1 MNWTACIH
9 LLASNLLKGRKKRGH
24 ELRGMMPKDLLRPHV
39 EHFEYRKG
47 ELHVEDVSVQA
58 VAREVGTPFYIYSAT
73 AIRTRVKS
81 LMNAMASLDV
91 QICYAMKANSNL
103 SLLRILTGL
112 GCGVDLVSG
121 GELERAQAAGF
132 PGARMVFSGVGKT
145 REEIVAAL
153 DAGVYQLNGESVEVV
168 MAIDEIGGALGKAA
182 TVVLRIN
189 PDVDAGTHPKIT
201 TGTRRNKFGISY
213 RDAAEVYALGS
224 RLSHVRLV
232 GLAVHIGSQIAEVTP
247 FRRSFERVADLVR
260 ILRAEGLMVERLDLG
275 GGMGVSYSPGPQFD
289 VAAYAD
295 AIRETLGDCGC
306 ALTMEPGRFIVAEA
320 GALVTKVLYNKEADG
335 ETFTI
340 VDAGMNDLLRPALY
354 GATHPAWQVKEP
366 MEQEN
371 ALPCHLVGPVCESS
385 DTFGRF
391 TSLQRLEK
399 SDLVA
404 LGVAGAYGS
413 TMSSTYNARPLVQEV
428 LVEGNTYSLIRR
440 KQTVAELLQYERDI
454 EGSI

>member
-1 MNWTACIH
+1 
-9 LLASNLLKGRKKRGH
+9 
-24 ELRGMMPKDLLRPHV
+24 MPKDLLRPHV
-39 EHFEYRKG
+39 EHFVYQKG
-47 ELHVEDVSVQA
+47 ELHVEDVSVRE
-58 VAREVGTPFYIYSAT
+58 VARDVGTPFYIYSAS
-73 AIRTRVKS
+73 AIRARVK
-81 LMNAMASLDV
+81 LLVDAMASLDV

-103 SLLRILTGL
+103 SLLRILAGL

-145 REEIVAAL
+145 HEEIVAAL
-153 DAGVYQLNGESVEVV
+153 DAGVHQLNVESVEELV
-168 MAIDEIGGALGKAA
+168 AIDEIAGALGKVA

-201 TGTRRNKFGISY
+201 TGTRGNKFGISY
-213 RDAAEVYALGS
+213 QQAPEVYALAS
-224 RLSHVRLV
+224 RLSHINLV
-232 GLAVHIGSQIAEVTP
+232 GLAVHIGSQITDVTP
-247 FRRSFERVADLVR
+247 FRKSFERVADLVKV
-260 ILRAEGLMVERLDLG
+260 LRAEGLTVERLDLG
-275 GGMGVSYSPGPQFD
+275 GGLGVAYSPEPRFD
-289 VAAYAD
+289 VDAYAN

-340 VDAGMNDLLRPALY
+340 VDAGMNDLMRPALY
-354 GATHPAWQVKEP
+354 GATHPAWRIKEP
-366 MEQEN
+366 TEQES
-371 ALPCHLVGPVCESS
+371 AVPCHLVGPVCESS

-391 TSLQRLEK
+391 TSLPPLEK
-399 SDLVA
+399 SDFVA

-428 LVEGNTYSLIRR
+428 LVEGNNYFLIRR
-440 KQTVAELLQYERDI
+440 KQTVADLLQYERVNT